1 MVKTL
6 LQPLFLVLV
15 GIFIVPLSVLAS
27 VVIYEIDGV
36 SDAYPLLDE
45 VSELRLLGEL
55 ADQPHMYTFT
65 LTATT
70 TLQVEMRSIY
80 NDSDFLYTGI
90 LVKKRPRRGVEE
102 IVRLSAP
109 VDSWEQFRDT
119 VTKTQYL
126 RGPTGTLELIP
137 GTYFFEVSTPIN
149 TGKYMVVF
157 GEGALSGGVVSRL
170 QAIRTVQR
178 FHGHSSLRMLL
189 LWQVFLPL
197 VFVCIGVVYVY
208 MRRNRLFKQRPSLT
222 QS

>member
-1 MVKTL
+1 MVRTQ
-6 LQPLFLVLV
+6 LQPLFLVLA
-15 GIFIVPLSVLAS
+15 GFFIVPLMALAS
-27 VVIYEIDGV
+27 VVVYEVGEV
-36 SDAYPLLDE
+36 GDAYPLPDE
-45 VSELRLLGEL
+45 VSEHRLLGEL
-55 ADQPHMYTFT
+55 TDQPHMYTFT

-70 TLQVEMRSIY
+70 TLQVEMRSIH

-90 LVKKRPRRGVEE
+90 LVKQRPRRGVEE

-109 VDSWEQFRDT
+109 VDSWEQYRDT

-126 RGPTGTLELIP
+126 RGPKETLELIP

-170 QAIRTVQR
+170 QATRAIQR

-189 LWQVFLPL
+189 LWQVLLPL

-208 MRRNRLFKQRPSLT
+208 MRRNRSLKQRRTLT